1 MDPESKSEKRRRS
14 EGRSGAGVPEAG
26 SQRRPGSHDPE
37 GNRRAVLDAA
47 RRLFGAHGYR
57 GVGVRAIAA
66 EAGVTPGLVM
76 AYFGTKDGLFGAAVA
91 GGAGV
96 GTDVLAA
103 AAGAGP
109 GAGPGDVPG
118 VLARAYLDR
127 WDRLPA
133 DDPWPALIRSA
144 VSHPPSAEM
153 LRTILDR
160 QVGEPLAQ
168 VIGTGAEAD
177 VRASMIRSVLFG
189 VIMERYVFAH
199 EPAASVPTAELAPAL
214 TEVLAAAFGGPPGAP
229 SRSDSTAGEPVAGA
243 SVPGDPAAGAS
254 VPGAS
259 WAGRPAAGDAS
270 GRALPRPVP
279 SAGPPPAAPHAGA
292 GAPAPERTAGTPR
305 SLFALLNDCAARHQL
320 AVGRA
325 LRAHGVSLAAY
336 DVLAALREAGAP
348 YRMTMGEVAAAG
360 AVRAGGL
367 TQQADRLAEAG
378 LIRRER
384 DSGDRRIVRLCLTA
398 QGLELTGRVAEVR
411 AAQERELL
419 AGMAPGDRRQL
430 TELLGSLGKTLG
442 AGGQEQ

>member
-1 MDPESKSEKRRRS
+1 MERESESDEQRRPE
-14 EGRSGAGVPEAG
+14 GVPGVEVPETG
-26 SQRRPGSHDPE
+26 PQRRPGSHDPE

-47 RRLFGAHGYR
+47 RRLFGAHGYT

-76 AYFGTKDGLFGAAVA
+76 AYFGTKDALFGAAVA

-96 GTDVLAA
+96 GGDVLAA
-103 AAGAGP
+103 GVGP
-109 GAGPGDVPG
+109 GEVPG

-133 DDPWPALIRSA
+133 EDPWPALIRSA

-168 VIGTGAEAD
+168 VIGTGTDAD
-177 VRASMIRSVLFG
+177 VRASMVRSVLFG

-214 TEVLAAAFGGPPGAP
+214 TEVLAAAFGGPPEAATRSDFTAGAP
-229 SRSDSTAGEPVAGA
+229 APGEPPTGG
-243 SVPGDPAAGAS
+243 PRP
-254 VPGAS
+254 
-259 WAGRPAAGDAS
+259 GRPAAGGAS
-270 GRALPRPVP
+270 GHILPRPAP
-279 SAGPPPAAPHAGA
+279 CAGPPPAPTHAGA
-292 GAPAPERTAGTPR
+292 CASVPERAAGTPR
-305 SLFALLNDCAARHQL
+305 SLFALLNACAARHQL

-325 LRAHGVSLAAY
+325 LRAHGLSPAAF
-336 DVLAALREAGAP
+336 DVLDALREAGAP

-360 AVRAGGL
+360 AGRAGGL

-384 DSGDRRIVRLCLTA
+384 DSGDRRIVWLCLTA
-398 QGLELTGRVAEVR
+398 RGVELTDRVAKVR

-419 AGMAPGDRRQL
+419 SGMAPEDRRRL
-430 TELLGSLGKTLG
+430 TELLRSLGKTLG
-442 AGGQEQ
+442 AGGQRQ